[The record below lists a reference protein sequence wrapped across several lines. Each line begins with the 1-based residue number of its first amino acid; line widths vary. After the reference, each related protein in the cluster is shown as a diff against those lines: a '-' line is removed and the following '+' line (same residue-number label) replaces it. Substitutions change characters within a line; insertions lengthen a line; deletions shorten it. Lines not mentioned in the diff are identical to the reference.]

1 MGLDRIRAKAKS
13 KAKSTAK
20 PKAKPKTPTRVAAP
34 RTLVLHAEVHL
45 TEDLIAQLATVVFRG
60 NYRTIAAQACGVP
73 PALFY
78 RWIRKGEQDAMDFE
92 RGVLADVTLEHLL
105 FVAINRA
112 EAESHTHLLQD
123 VLDAD
128 DHKVKL
134 DFLKHRF
141 KRLYS
146 VGPNTREIDDTTGR
160 ESESVA
166 DVLRDRLLPLLRP
179 EQRQVIEPVLHRGQV
194 TQETREGGEQ
204 RLADKLQ
211 QIADRIH

>member
-1 MGLDRIRAKAKS
+1 MGLDRIRAKAK
-13 KAKSTAK
+13 KRAKAK
-20 PKAKPKTPTRVAAP
+20 PKAKPAPTPKRVAAP
-34 RTLVLHAEVHL
+34 RTLVLHAEVNL
-45 TEDLIAQLATVVFRG
+45 TEDLIAQLASVVFRG

-78 RWIRKGEQDAMDFE
+78 RWMRKGEQDAMDFE
-92 RGVLADVTLEHLL
+92 RGVLAGVTMEHLL
-105 FVAINRA
+105 FVAIGRA

-146 VGPNTREIDDTTGR
+146 VGPNTREVDDTTGHEA
-160 ESESVA
+160 ESIA
-166 DVLRDRLLPLLRP
+166 DVLRDRLIPMLRP
-179 EQRQVIEPVLHRGQV
+179 EQRQVVEPVIRRG
-194 TQETREGGEQ
+194 ETIRESREAADQ
-204 RLADKLQ
+204 QLADKLG
-211 QIADRIH
+211 QIAGKIH